1 MLNGLTASRLLLPF
15 ILYFFSFLGLDA
27 SPAPLLPGSSISICL
42 AIFPIYIAYIA
53 FAWNHYSSCLAFFSH
68 KPTLP
73 RPTTNYL
80 AMQGRPSLLAFQ
92 VRSIYTQQFRN
103 RAWSK
108 DFNESCAPM
117 SMLPIQCCNHQSN
130 KEDLNPEVPCLED
143 LLRHLRVLVVKQ
155 DQMQC
160 VLQPF
165 GQ

>member
-1 MLNGLTASRLLLPF
+1 MKQLLYWITSNLLVKQMLNGLTASRLLLPF

-53 FAWNHYSSCLAFFSH
+53 FVWNHYSSCLAFFSH

-108 DFNESCAPM
+108 DFNERLFIYSGIFFDCDKM
-117 SMLPIQCCNHQSN
+117 HQVMYPN
-130 KEDLNPEVPCLED
+130 GLGNRWKNCKAKAIVTL
-143 LLRHLRVLVVKQ
+143 
-155 DQMQC
+155 
-160 VLQPF
+160 
-165 GQ
+165 